1 MVEVCRNG
9 GGIFVA
15 EVVSDRSHLAA
26 AAISAPEHL
35 ELEFDV
41 MPVLSGEIW
50 NGRCFSG
57 PIGSVTID
65 ATLDTILEIAFGR
78 NVLTAGN
85 QIRRPLSREAES
97 GLDGG
102 VVCGDVLDLLV
113 SQILGDGA
121 HYRILA
127 RAGRETSQLLCQIEC
142 RLPGQNWESSAAVG
156 SAVVAMAARAC
167 DGSLLVAHRY
177 QLRAH
182 LDAVARGMRSVWLE
196 RRAKAERGRSHRK
209 QESVLTQRE
218 FSRHSSRQWTRV
230 FEVAVLQSIC
240 RPVDERP

>member
-1 MVEVCRNG
+1 MIEVCRNRR
-9 GGIFVA
+9 GIFVA
-15 EVVSDRSHLAA
+15 EVVSDWSHLAA
-26 AAISAPEHL
+26 AAVSASEHL
-35 ELEFDV
+35 ELKFDV
-41 MPVLSGEIW
+41 VPMLPGEK
-50 NGRCFSG
+50 GHCRSFSG

-85 QIRRPLSREAES
+85 QIRRPLSRETES

-102 VVCGDVLDLLV
+102 IVRGDVLDLLV

-156 SAVVAMAARAC
+156 SAVVAMAACAS
-167 DGSLLVAHRY
+167 DGALLVAHR
-177 QLRAH
+177 
-182 LDAVARGMRSVWLE
+182 D
-196 RRAKAERGRSHRK
+196 
-209 QESVLTQRE
+209 
-218 FSRHSSRQWTRV
+218 
-230 FEVAVLQSIC
+230 
-240 RPVDERP
+240 